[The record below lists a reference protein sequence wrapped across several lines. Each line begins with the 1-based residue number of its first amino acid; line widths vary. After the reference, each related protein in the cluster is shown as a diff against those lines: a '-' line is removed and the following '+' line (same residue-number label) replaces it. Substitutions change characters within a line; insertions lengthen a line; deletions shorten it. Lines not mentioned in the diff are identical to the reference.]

1 MKRKLLFVIPSL
13 VGGGAEN
20 ALVKLLHELDY
31 NKYEVSLLVICYHG
45 VYINQI
51 PDEVKVLCM
60 FKSKTIVRGLEFLQK
75 RIGWVWPLKVKFES
89 VVNDDYDT
97 AISYLDC
104 NFTDLLFYLKKET
117 KKITFVHLSY
127 VSNKNYNKFY
137 KNKNYLEKVRENR
150 YGKLDTIVF
159 VSNDALLEFKKVMGE
174 YQDMRVLY
182 NLFNEEDI
190 LKKSKTHVA
199 SFNPKIF
206 HFVAVGSLLSVKGY
220 DLLIDAS
227 AIVKSSVSNF
237 QVHIVGEGPEEKKLK
252 KRVQD
257 LGLNDIVV
265 FHGYQ
270 KNPFTYINNGDVFV
284 MTSVSEALPSVL
296 CEAIIIGKP
305 ILITNTAGCRE
316 LIDFGKYGVMT
327 ERNAKDFAHKMI
339 EFINNKQMLYD
350 YKELSLER
358 KKIFNKKMIL
368 EKFHDLID

>member
-51 PDEVKVLCM
+51 PDEVKVLCL

-182 NLFNEEDI
+182 NL
-190 LKKSKTHVA
+190 
-199 SFNPKIF
+199 
-206 HFVAVGSLLSVKGY
+206 
-220 DLLIDAS
+220 
-227 AIVKSSVSNF
+227 
-237 QVHIVGEGPEEKKLK
+237 
-252 KRVQD
+252 
-257 LGLNDIVV
+257 
-265 FHGYQ
+265 
-270 KNPFTYINNGDVFV
+270 
-284 MTSVSEALPSVL
+284 
-296 CEAIIIGKP
+296 
-305 ILITNTAGCRE
+305 
-316 LIDFGKYGVMT
+316 
-327 ERNAKDFAHKMI
+327 
-339 EFINNKQMLYD
+339 
-350 YKELSLER
+350 
-358 KKIFNKKMIL
+358 
-368 EKFHDLID
+368 